1 MISFD
6 GFVLRPD
13 APIYLQI
20 LLFVKRGAVA
30 GTIADGDELPS
41 RRMLSALLGVN
52 PNTIQ
57 KAYQD
62 MESRGIIYSVAGRG
76 NFVSSPAAAG
86 SLKRQEC
93 MAQLEKLLTD
103 ALHAGIS
110 ASELHEAVERA
121 FTPEKEEQ
129 TR

>member
-1 MISFD
+1 MIKLDLQSKTP
-6 GFVLRPD
+6 L
-13 APIYLQI
+13 YLQMEQQIIDLI
-20 LLFVKRGAVA
+20 LLGCLKEN
-30 GTIADGDELPS
+30 DQLPS
-41 RRMLSALLGVN
+41 VRSLARDLGIN